1 MNFDY
6 SEEQVML
13 RDSVQRFVQS
23 QYEFETRRSIA
34 ESETAMS
41 AENWA
46 QFAELGWLSIPF
58 DEQYGGFGG
67 DIQDIAAV
75 MEEMGKGLVIEPF
88 FANVILFGGLLQNSG
103 NDALKEKYIPQIID
117 GSLQGAYAFV
127 ERQSRYQS
135 ADVLTSANKQGDNY
149 VLNGTKT
156 VVFNGANA
164 DVAVVSARTSGG
176 QSDEDGI
183 SLLLVDLSSDG
194 VSRQSYRLM
203 DGQLVA
209 NIEFKDVS
217 VSADNLLGAEG
228 QGYVLMKAAEL
239 QGSVALAAE
248 ALGIAGKLN
257 ELTLDYTKT
266 REQFGT
272 TISTFQVLQHR
283 MVDTF
288 MEYELLKSMLFRA
301 LCSWADGDDEFELD
315 VRALKAKLARS
326 GKLIGDEAI
335 QIHGGMG
342 MTDEMSVGHYVK
354 RLMTINA
361 IFGDGDYNQQ
371 QFVQLQD
378 SAA

>member
-194 VSRQSYRLM
+194 VSRQNYRLM